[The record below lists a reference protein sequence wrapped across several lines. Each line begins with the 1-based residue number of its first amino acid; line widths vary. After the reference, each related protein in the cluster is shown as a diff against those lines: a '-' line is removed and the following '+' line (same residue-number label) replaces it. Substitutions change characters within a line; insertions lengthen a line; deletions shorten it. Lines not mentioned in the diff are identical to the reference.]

1 VSEESYRLRPATEQ
15 AFDFMLEIKL
25 DGLRPYIEQL
35 WGFDYDEQR
44 ARFRDN
50 FDAAESRII
59 VVDGVDAGSLTVT
72 DGEDSV
78 FLAAI
83 YLAAGFRGR
92 GIGSRVISDVV
103 DDAERGGRAVSLQ
116 VLKPNPARRLYE
128 RLGFV
133 CTGETQTHVL
143 MRRQPGG
150 SVKPA

>member
-1 VSEESYRLRPATEQ
+1 MDSYHLRPATEQ
-15 AFDFMLEIKL
+15 DFDFMLDIKL

-50 FDAAESRII
+50 FDAEESRII
-59 VVDGVDAGSLTVT
+59 VVGGVDAGSLTVS

-92 GIGSRVISDVV
+92 GIGSRIIADVV
-103 DDAERGGRAVSLQ
+103 RDAERQGRAVSLR
-116 VLKPNPARRLYE
+116 VLKPNRARHLYE

-133 CTGETQTHVL
+133 CTGETETHYL
-143 MRRQPGG
+143 MRREPGG
-150 SVKPA
+150 SVEPA